1 MTRQSLTIRVRQV
14 APALG
19 DIQAN
24 RHRLERDADTS
35 VDLVVFPELSL
46 TGYSLGSRSQEV
58 AQNLWEG
65 PPLSLDPDGPAV
77 AYGLVERGEDH
88 LVYNAG
94 VVQRGSHLL
103 LRHRKVYLPTYGM
116 YEEGR
121 HFAPGRSGPRVV
133 ELIPGWRVGLL
144 VCEELW
150 HPSLAYLAALQGV
163 DMLLVL
169 AAPGGRGEP
178 TESDL
183 TEGVVRFGS
192 NAPWEL
198 LARTTAF
205 VHGVYVVLANRVGV
219 EHGVAFSGG
228 SLIVDP
234 GGEVIARASDEA
246 EDTLETTLDRT
257 RIREAR
263 HPFSHLRDEDPG
275 LLHRELEQLLIGG
288 NAVEEPEH

>member
-1 MTRQSLTIRVRQV
+1 VTRQSLTVRVRQV
-14 APALG
+14 APSLG
-19 DIQAN
+19 DVGAN
-24 RHRLERDADTS
+24 RKRLEDGADAS

-46 TGYSLGSRSQEV
+46 TGYSLGNRSQGV
-58 AQNLWEG
+58 ARSLSEG
-65 PPLSLDPDGPAV
+65 LPLSLESDGPAV

-94 VVQRGSHLL
+94 VVQRGSRLL

-150 HPSLAYLAALQGV
+150 HPSMAYLAALQGA
-163 DMLLVL
+163 DLLLVL
-169 AAPGGRGEP
+169 AAPGGRGDP
-178 TESDL
+178 ADDDL
-183 TEGVVRFGS
+183 VEGATAFGS

-205 VHGVYVVLANRVGV
+205 VHGIYLVLANRVGV

-234 GGEVIARASDEA
+234 SGKVVARASEEA
-246 EDTLETTLDRT
+246 EDTLEATLDRT
-257 RIREAR
+257 RLREAR

-275 LLHRELEQLLIGG
+275 LLHRELERLMIGG
-288 NAVEEPEH
+288 SPPEEPER